1 MLESI
6 LTTYHLFFLFYKTH
20 HPASNIS
27 FYFGVLQLSHGPEQW
42 ADEFASGRGQQET
55 AEDQWVN
62 EFSKLNVD
70 DWIDEFAEG
79 PVGDSSADAWAN
91 AYDE

>member
-1 MLESI
+1 MSDNVSAS
-6 LTTYHLFFLFYKTH
+6 FLFVFCKKH
-20 HPASNIS
+20 HLASTIS
-27 FYFGVLQLSHGPEQW
+27 FKFGVFSLSQGPQQW
-42 ADEFASGRGQQET
+42 ADEFAAGKGQQGS

-70 DWIDEFAEG
+70 DWVDEFAEG
-79 PVGDSSADAWAN
+79 PLGESSADAWAN

>member
-1 MLESI
+1 
-6 LTTYHLFFLFYKTH
+6 
-20 HPASNIS
+20 
-27 FYFGVLQLSHGPEQW
+27 VLQLSHGPEQW

>member
-1 MLESI
+1 MLTDYEVSDMAES
-6 LTTYHLFFLFYKTH
+6 LVTSFL
-20 HPASNIS
+20 ICCM
-27 FYFGVLQLSHGPEQW
+27 QLSHGPEQW
-42 ADEFASGRGQQET
+42 ADEFASGKGQQES

-70 DWIDEFAEG
+70 DWVDEFAEG
-79 PVGDSSADAWAN
+79 PVGGSSADAWAN